1 VNLFIEYSLV
11 GLASGGMYA
20 LIALGFVL
28 VFKGTGVFN
37 FAQGELMMVGAYV
50 YLGVTQWLRAPW
62 ALGLLAAVAVG
73 FAMGALIERVVLRPL
88 AGQPTLSVVM
98 ATVGLGLIL
107 KGAAGLLFGPD
118 QRQLPE
124 LLPRTPIFI
133 GDILLPGGIFWTF
146 VVSLAIVAACIA
158 WFRFTRGGVAM
169 RAAASSQANAY
180 AVGINVPAISA
191 ATWGIAAS
199 TGALAGVLLAALNNL
214 TPHLGDLALGVLA
227 VLIVGGLDSLVGVV
241 VGGLAIGW
249 LQAMTGAYLGG
260 GWREVMPYAVVL
272 VVLLVRPHGLFGR
285 KEIERL

>member
-1 VNLFIEYSLV
+1 MNLFIEYSLV

-50 YLGVTQWLRAPW
+50 FLAVTQFAGLHW
-62 ALGLLAAVAVG
+62 AIGLIAAVAVG
-73 FAMGALIERVVLRPL
+73 FALGALVERVVLRPL
-88 AGQPTLSVVM
+88 AGQPILSVVM

-107 KGAAGLLFGPD
+107 KGGAGLIFGPD

-124 LLPRTPIFI
+124 LVPRAPIFV

-146 VVSLAIVAACIA
+146 IISLLIVGACLA

-191 ATWGIAAS
+191 TTWGLAAS

-214 TPHLGDLALGVLA
+214 TPHLGDVALSVLA
-227 VLIVGGLDSLVGVV
+227 VLIVGGLDSLAGVI
-241 VGGLAIGW
+241 VGGLVIGW

-260 GWREVMPYAVVL
+260 SWREVMPYAVVL
-272 VVLLVRPHGLFGR
+272 LVLLVRPHGLFGR
-285 KEIERL
+285 KEIERI

>member
-1 VNLFIEYSLV
+1 MSLFIEYSLV

-50 YLGVTQWLRAPW
+50 YLSLTQFAGLHW
-62 ALGLLAAVAVG
+62 AVGLLGAVAAG
-73 FAMGALIERVVLRPL
+73 FAVGAIVERGVLRPL
-88 AGQPTLSVVM
+88 AGQPLLSVVM
-98 ATVGLGLIL
+98 ATVGLGLML
-107 KGAAGLLFGPD
+107 KGAAGLVFGPD
-118 QRQLPE
+118 QRELPE
-124 LLPRTPIFI
+124 LLPRKPVFV
-133 GDILLPGGIFWTF
+133 GDFLIPGGVFWTF
-146 VVSLAIVAACIA
+146 IASVAIVLACMA

-191 ATWGIAAS
+191 ATWGLAAS
-199 TGALAGVLLAALNNL
+199 TGALAGVLLSALNNL
-214 TPHLGDLALGVLA
+214 TPHLGDLALLVLA
-227 VLIVGGLDSLVGVV
+227 VLIVGGMDSLLGALI
-241 VGGLAIGW
+241 GGLVIGW

-260 GWREVMPYAVVL
+260 SWREVMPYIVVL

-285 KEIERL
+285 KEIERI

>member
-1 VNLFIEYSLV
+1 MNLFIEYSLV

-20 LIALGFVL
+20 LVAMGFVL
-28 VFKGTGVFN
+28 VFKGTGIFN

-50 YLGVTQWLRAPW
+50 FLTVTELAGLHWS
-62 ALGLLAAVAVG
+62 LGLLAAVVAG
-73 FAMGALIERVVLRPL
+73 FALGALIERAVLRPL

-107 KGAAGLLFGPD
+107 KGFAGLIFGPD

-124 LLPRTPIFI
+124 LLPRKPIFI
-133 GDILLPGGIFWTF
+133 GDILMPGAILWTF
-146 VVSLAIVAACIA
+146 VVSLSIVLVCLAY
-158 WFRFTRGGVAM
+158 FRFTRGGVAM

-191 ATWGIAAS
+191 VTWGLAAS

-214 TPHLGDLALGVLA
+214 TPHLGDLALSVLA
-227 VLIVGGLDSLVGVV
+227 VLIVGGLDSLAGVI
-241 VGGLAIGW
+241 VGGLVIGW

-260 GWREVMPYAVVL
+260 SWREVMPYIVVL

-285 KEIERL
+285 KEIERI